1 MVVPFNT
8 SHMEMLQRLIESAVC
23 LGHKGAERLA
33 LHTYLILPGITAPQ
47 IDFLTQ

>member
-23 LGHKGAERLA
+23 LGHKVVEQLA
-33 LHTYLILPGITAPQ
+33 LHTYSILPGITTEK